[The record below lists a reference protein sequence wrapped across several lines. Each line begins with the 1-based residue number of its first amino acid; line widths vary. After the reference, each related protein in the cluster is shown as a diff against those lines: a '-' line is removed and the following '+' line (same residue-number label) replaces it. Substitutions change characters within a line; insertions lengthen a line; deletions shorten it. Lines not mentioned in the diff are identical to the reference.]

1 MNVVIHLQCRGI
13 NQVTKPL
20 QDLGNNLMSMLYIT
34 VTSCQKNKC
43 SIIRG
48 SPVWVLLSV
57 WHLFFSQL
65 SIFCFGWMYCT
76 WTGRYKFVAV
86 FFFQRTLGATGYV
99 FILHTKENFKRKNPC
114 ERLAKQIPLL
124 NLAQGLR
131 VRQVSWFK
139 TRVNL

>member
-1 MNVVIHLQCRGI
+1 MGLKVKFDFLHFIFRIQSMIHGFFIHCSSDGFTNVESSNPDFFFFWMNVVIHLQCRGI

-43 SIIRG
+43 SIIWG

-65 SIFCFGWMYCT
+65 SIFCFGWMYCD

-86 FFFQRTLGATGYV
+86 FFFKG
-99 FILHTKENFKRKNPC
+99 H
-114 ERLAKQIPLL
+114 
-124 NLAQGLR
+124 
-131 VRQVSWFK
+131 
-139 TRVNL
+139 